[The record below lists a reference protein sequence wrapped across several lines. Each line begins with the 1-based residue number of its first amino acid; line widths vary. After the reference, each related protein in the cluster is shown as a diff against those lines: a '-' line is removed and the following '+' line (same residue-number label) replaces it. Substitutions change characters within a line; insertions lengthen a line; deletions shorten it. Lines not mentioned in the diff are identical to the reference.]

1 LVFDYDERAPWCV
14 VRMSRA
20 RSIPRT
26 ILGVALPLGIAI
38 FSTTAHADEIPLWML
53 LTEPDASISVGSL
66 RFSNFGFYG
75 RLAGSPVLPE
85 TPDEIRYY
93 CENVPDPFC
102 QLTIAPFQRN
112 GDNGLGFSADLESTS
127 FVMMGFDVTSS
138 LGLRGMTIAFDVE
151 PVPKPGDPGDT
162 FATAFLL
169 LPPFSTLFGVGNGEV
184 CTGEYECPSG
194 DRFVSQTNFFAYNQQ
209 TGRVEP
215 AHLSQADVQ
224 VEVFIGDLSLTGVST
239 SKITHWDITF
249 AEVPEPGAGLLF
261 ACAAGMAL
269 LLTRRIRTD
278 LRH

>member
-1 LVFDYDERAPWCV
+1 
-14 VRMSRA
+14 MSRA
-20 RSIPRT
+20 RSIPGT

-38 FSTTAHADEIPLWML
+38 FSTIARADEIPLWML

-66 RFSNFGFYG
+66 RFSNFGFFG

-102 QLTIAPFQRN
+102 QQTIAPFQRN
-112 GDNGLGFSADLESTS
+112 GDNGLASNAGYESPS
-127 FVMMGFDVTSS
+127 FIMMVFDVTSS

-162 FATAFLL
+162 FAAAY
-169 LPPFSTLFGVGNGEV
+169 LFPSFNNGVSAGVEA
-184 CTGEYECPSG
+184 CTGEAECPDG
-194 DRFVSQTNFFAYNQQ
+194 DRFVSQTSFLAYNPQ
-209 TGRVEP
+209 TGRMEP
-215 AHLSQADVQ
+215 ALLSQAHVQ
-224 VEVFIGDLSLTGVST
+224 VEVFIGDISYRGGSAST
-239 SKITHWDITF
+239 ITHWDITF
-249 AEVPEPGAGLLF
+249 SEVPEPAAGLLF

>member
-1 LVFDYDERAPWCV
+1 
-14 VRMSRA
+14 MSRA

-38 FSTTAHADEIPLWML
+38 FSTIARADEIPLWML
-53 LTEPDASISVGSL
+53 LTEPNASISVGSL
-66 RFSNFGFYG
+66 RFSNFGFFG

-85 TPDEIRYY
+85 TPEEIQYY

-102 QLTIAPFQRN
+102 QQTIAPFQRN

-127 FVMMGFDVTSS
+127 FVMMVFDVTSS

-162 FATAFLL
+162 FAAAY
-169 LPPFSTLFGVGNGEV
+169 LFPTFNNGVSAGVEA
-184 CTGEYECPSG
+184 CTGEYECPGG
-194 DRFVSQTNFFAYNQQ
+194 DRFVSQTSFFAYNPQ
-209 TGRVEP
+209 TGRLEP
-215 AHLSQADVQ
+215 AYLSQAHVQ
-224 VEVFIGDLSLTGVST
+224 VEVFIGDLSLRGVST

-261 ACAAGMAL
+261 ACAAGMAM

>member
-1 LVFDYDERAPWCV
+1 
-14 VRMSRA
+14 MSRA
-20 RSIPRT
+20 RSIPGT

-38 FSTTAHADEIPLWML
+38 FSTIARADEIPLWML

-66 RFSNFGFYG
+66 RFSNFGFFG

-102 QLTIAPFQRN
+102 QQTIAPFQRN

-184 CTGEYECPSG
+184 C
-194 DRFVSQTNFFAYNQQ
+194 
-209 TGRVEP
+209 
-215 AHLSQADVQ
+215 
-224 VEVFIGDLSLTGVST
+224 
-239 SKITHWDITF
+239 
-249 AEVPEPGAGLLF
+249 
-261 ACAAGMAL
+261 
-269 LLTRRIRTD
+269 
-278 LRH
+278 